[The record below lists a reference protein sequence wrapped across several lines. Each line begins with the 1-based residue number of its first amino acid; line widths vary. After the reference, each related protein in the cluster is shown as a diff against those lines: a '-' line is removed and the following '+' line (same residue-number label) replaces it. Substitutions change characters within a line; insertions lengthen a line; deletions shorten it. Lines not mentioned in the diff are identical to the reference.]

1 MSLEDIHRIP
11 VVQQSQAVAEHK
23 ENLFYNPVYELEQL
37 KKEKERK
44 EKRRKKAPRKIRR
57 ARDPKRGLLIDLE
70 A

>member
-1 MSLEDIHRIP
+1 MSLEEVNIIP
-11 VVQQSQAVAEHK
+11 MVQQSQSVADNR
-23 ENLFYNPVYELEQL
+23 ENLFHNPIYELEQI

-44 EKRRKKAPRKIRR
+44 ERKRKKAPRKIRR